1 MAPIKVFGHINPD
14 TDSTATPIAYAWF
27 LTQKGSEA
35 EAYIANDPNK
45 EALYLLERFGV
56 KKPELLTFSP
66 DDRVVI
72 IDTNNKDELKEGF
85 EAATILE
92 IIDHHKL
99 FGNIST
105 DSPVTV
111 TMKPVACVATIVW
124 GIIKADGVPVPRDIA
139 GLLLGA
145 ILSDTLKFTSPT
157 TTKEDTSAAEELATL
172 SGSAIEELA
181 DAMFAAKSD
190 LTGMNADDILHMD
203 SKIFDLA
210 GKRIRISV
218 LETTK
223 PEYAAAIIEDIKT
236 RMNELKSEE
245 SLDMIFF
252 YIVDIIASQ
261 AEVVALS
268 DEEKALIQKAHGVAV
283 TGDTAVLPGV
293 VSRKKQMVPKIEEAL
308 QG

>member
-27 LTQKGSEA
+27 LTQKGKPA
-35 EAYIANDPNK
+35 TAYVANEPNK
-45 EALYLLERFGV
+45 EALYLLEKFGFE
-56 KKPELLTFSP
+56 KPETLTFAP
-66 DDRVVI
+66 GDTVVI

-85 EAATILE
+85 ESASILE

-105 DSPVTV
+105 DSPVAV

-124 GIIKADGVPVPRDIA
+124 GIMKADGMIVPGPVA

-157 TTKEDTSAAEELATL
+157 TTDEDKSAAAELAEI
-172 SGSAIEELA
+172 SGVSIDELA
-181 DAMFAAKSD
+181 DAMFSAKSD

-223 PEYAAAIIEDIKT
+223 PENAVALMDEIKT

-252 YIVDIIASQ
+252 YIVDIIKSQ

-268 DEEKALIQKAHGVAV
+268 EEEKSLIQKAHGVAV